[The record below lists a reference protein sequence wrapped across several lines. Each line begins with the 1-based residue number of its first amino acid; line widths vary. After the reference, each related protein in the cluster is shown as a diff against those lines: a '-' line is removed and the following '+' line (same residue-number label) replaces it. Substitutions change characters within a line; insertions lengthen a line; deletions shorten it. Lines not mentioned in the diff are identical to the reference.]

1 MDLTSIDPKFTCTEE
16 IDINNFTSNIL
27 QGIPGFVINDFQTIF
42 PWHFE
47 DLRSYFNGAVG
58 IDGDT
63 GYSMLNVSDLCKN
76 FKKTKYVLNNYSDFY
91 INLGTSATNP
101 IYDDYI
107 VNYMNIEY
115 SEWESISSENNA
127 HTVDICPISSY
138 ITYKFAGNSEEYPT
152 TLINLLYATIY
163 DNWEDLINDMPSER
177 STIDKNNIIL
187 FYLLIDIY
195 FALAPKINDG
205 NIIEDLTKPIILQSG
220 SGDGVVG
227 VGANM
232 RISDHDISG
241 QNVILPVDCIE
252 EHNLFSYNSSM
263 TCLSNR
269 NDLVLDNL
277 YHRYSDIYTYF
288 MNVLNFFDC
297 ERYGSYG
304 NFWWSILFP
313 IIIPIPINIERGIP
327 ALNIGSGGG
336 TIIGGHPTLYYS
348 SAKEYDIFF
357 VLRIVPS
364 TGNATLPTS
373 AEIKSIINNLW
384 ESGKIG
390 NEWPITILGLFT
402 DTDGNDSYPLTL
414 ILCKGSYKM
423 PVELDWVTVSG
434 TQYVDVGLKGNG
446 NSDAF
451 EIEFQQTATADA
463 SIKQIRFVSDV
474 TAAGATST
482 NTCQMYVNGNKGLS
496 YNPGS
501 AAKWYEISSSYRN
514 IANNKY
520 KWLIDYKNKITRIN
534 NGQWACNVQNTT
546 TSLNIG
552 IFAKSGSSPRFVGKL
567 FSFKM
572 WKNGTLSRDMVPV
585 RIGMTGFLLDKLNNK
600 LYRPGAGS
608 FTLGPDK
615 VTTYTK
621 VEYIETL
628 STAYQY
634 IATDCF
640 PSGANISFRIKFR
653 IISYGD
659 TGSYSKIMSAYYVD
673 ANQAFR
679 IIRNNTSS
687 NSLII
692 TCGGK
697 ANSTG
702 NVTQSITLGKDYE
715 IFCDSLTHYMAVND
729 GENLTYVSLPTA
741 STPINIVNLTIG
753 DIARKVSFRLYGL
766 TVWDNG
772 TCIGDFQPIK
782 INNRNGVSCGALY
795 DKINDKVLQNMGSGI
810 INTGSLTLNWNYS
823 LSYQETYNQFF
834 TEAKY
839 MYVDDFWNETTLS
852 NIEQHIQDNGEF
864 DSYENFLSDY
874 LNYPDTNSCAP
885 EKYKYTGTEIEWN
898 GQSYYLW
905 ELVDELD
912 NYIGETQDR
921 SNVAY
926 IITDTV
932 TYLTLYNKSIE
943 HNHNNLYCPYVAR
956 LNEDMSVAYATTADS
971 KDFIIRVEK
980 EDYANQYFTVNIL
993 SDGIF
998 KWDGHNCNVTNG
1010 VGYKASYNK
1019 NGTGWVN
1026 FNESHMSLNVT
1037 TGDKIYFRMYCHNGT
1052 NAITLFSFDETN
1064 QYNISTCTFSVEGNI
1079 MSLLYGDEFKGKN
1092 INNNDYMHNFNELF
1106 KNNIHLIS
1114 AENLVLAKGTLPIGC
1129 YASMFEG
1136 CTNLITAP
1144 KFIYASAF
1152 DETLNDGNTHLTG
1165 PCDKMFKNCTSLVTG
1180 PRTLPSITV
1189 GYGYYSM
1196 FEGCTSLEV
1205 APELPATVLTEGCY
1219 YRMFY
1224 GCASLVTVPKLSATT
1239 TAWSCCAYMFYDCT
1253 SLINIP
1259 TILSATTLANNC
1271 YMSMFEGCISLTTAP
1286 VLPALTLESNC
1297 YDDMFYNCSSLNYV
1311 KAMFT
1316 TSLNNF
1322 YYTRDWLKGVASS
1335 GTFVMNTAA
1344 NWLYDGYGQG
1354 SSGVPSGWTI
1364 QTASN

>member
-16 IDINNFTSNIL
+16 IDINNFNGHYYDL
-27 QGIPGFVINDFQTIF
+27 LYGANLYVINDFNSIF
-42 PWHFE
+42 PWDFE
-47 DLRSYFNGAVG
+47 DLTSYFNMNVG
-58 IDGDT
+58 TVDT

-91 INLGTSATNP
+91 MSLGDSMQYSSTSP
-101 IYDDYI
+101 GPYDDYI
-107 VNYMNIEY
+107 INYINNELSDPDNLNIDY
-115 SEWESISSENNA
+115 INWETIYPENMPSNMLGY
-127 HTVDICPISSY
+127 HFKMLPLSSY
-138 ITYKFAGNSEEYPT
+138 IPYKFTVDNEGYAV
-152 TLINLLYATIY
+152 TLINLLYSTIY
-163 DNWEDLINDMPSER
+163 DTWDDTLFDEMPIER
-177 STIDKNNIIL
+177 STIDKNNILL

-195 FALAPKINDG
+195 FALSPKINDG
-205 NIIEDLTKPIILQSG
+205 DIIEDLTKPIILQSIP
-220 SGDGVVG
+220 
-227 VGANM
+227 NNIYNRM
-232 RISDHDISG
+232 IM
-241 QNVILPVDCIE
+241 PE
-252 EHNLFSYNSSM
+252 ECNEEQELFKYNSSM
-263 TCLSNR
+263 KCLSNR
-269 NDLVLDNL
+269 TNLVLNNL
-277 YHRYSDIYTYF
+277 YVEYPDIYEYF
-288 MNVLNFFDC
+288 VNVLNFIDC
-297 ERYGSYG
+297 ERHGTYG

-313 IIIPIPINIERGIP
+313 IMIPLPIDIVNGIP
-327 ALNIGSGGG
+327 KLAVGIRYTQSHFN
-336 TIIGGHPTLYYS
+336 THY
-348 SAKEYDIFF
+348 SAKAYDIFF
-357 VLRIVPS
+357 VLRIIDS
-364 TGNATLPTS
+364 TGEGIMASPT
-373 AEIKSIINNLW
+373 EIESIITNLW
-384 ESGKIG
+384 ENGKIG
-390 NEWPITILGLFT
+390 NAWPIQILGVFKER
-402 DTDGNDSYPLTL
+402 DSNDSYPLLL
-414 ILCKGSYKM
+414 ILCKGSYQG
-423 PVELDWVTVSG
+423 PIELDWVTVSG
-434 TQYVDVGLKGNG
+434 SQYIDVGLKGNG
-446 NSDAF
+446 STDAF
-451 EIEFQQTATADA
+451 EIEFQQTTH
-463 SIKQIRFVSDV
+463 QTQVRFVSDV

-482 NTCQMYVNGNKGLS
+482 NACQMYINGSKGLS

-501 AAKWYEISSSYRN
+501 TAKWYEISSSYRN
-514 IANNKY
+514 TSTNKY

-534 NGQWACNVQNTT
+534 NGQWSCNVQNTT

-585 RIGMTGFLLDKLNNK
+585 RVGTTAYLYDKLNHK
-600 LYRPGAGS
+600 LYSTGAG
-608 FTLGPDK
+608 TLALGPDK
-615 VTTYTK
+615 VTEYDK
-621 VEYIETL
+621 VDYIQTL
-628 STAYQY
+628 SSTYQY

-659 TGSYSKIMSAYYVD
+659 TGSYSKIMSAYYAD

-729 GENLTYVSLPTA
+729 GTNITYTQLPAT

-753 DIARKVSFRLYGL
+753 DIARKVSFRLYEL
-766 TVWDNG
+766 TIWDNEI
-772 TCIGDFQPIK
+772 CIGDFQPVRI
-782 INNRNGVSCGALY
+782 IDRDGLTCGALY
-795 DKINDKVLQNMGSGI
+795 DKINDKVLQNMGSGLI
-810 INTGSLTLNWNYS
+810 GVGNETATWNYS
-823 LSYQETYNQFF
+823 SSYQEAYNQFF

-852 NIEQHIQDNGEF
+852 NIEQHIQDDGEF
-864 DSYENFLSDY
+864 ASYEDFLNDY

-912 NYIGETQDR
+912 NYIGGTQGR
-921 SNVAY
+921 SDVAY

-943 HNHNNLYCPYVAR
+943 HNHSNLYCPYVAR

-998 KWDGHNCNVTNG
+998 KWDGYNCVLTNG
-1010 VGYKASYNK
+1010 TGYKASYNK

-1026 FNESHMSLNVT
+1026 FNESHMSLNVI
-1037 TGDKIYFRMYCHNGT
+1037 TGDKIYFRMYCQNGT
-1052 NAITLFSFDETN
+1052 NAITVFNFAETN

-1092 INNNDYMHNFNELF
+1092 INHNDHMHKFNELF

-1114 AENLVLAKGTLPIGC
+1114 AENLVLAKGTLPNRC
-1129 YASMFEG
+1129 YESMFEG

-1144 KFIYASAF
+1144 KVIYASAF
-1152 DETLNDGNTHLTG
+1152 VETLNDGNTYSTG
-1165 PCDKMFKNCTSLVTG
+1165 PCDNMFKNCTSLVTG

-1239 TAWSCCAYMFYDCT
+1239 TAYACCSYMFCNCT

-1259 TILSATTLANNC
+1259 TILSATTLYYNC
-1271 YMSMFEGCISLTTAP
+1271 YNAMFEGCISLTTAP
-1286 VLPALTLESNC
+1286 VLPALTLASNC
-1297 YDDMFYNCSSLNYV
+1297 YEDMFYNCSSLNYV

-1316 TSLNNF
+1316 TSLDTW
-1322 YYTRDWLKGVASS
+1322 YYTRDWLYNVASE
-1335 GTFVMNTAA
+1335 GTFVMNAA
-1344 NWLYDGYGQG
+1344 ADWMYDGYGQG
-1354 SSGVPSGWTI
+1354 SNGVPVGWTV
-1364 QTASN
+1364 QTASS